1 MFQYNEK
8 EESAFHL
15 FDLNNVDGNS
25 LEKIRKGSNKVFIST
40 LPLTPT
46 IGNPHYKTIFPT
58 RRRIQCIFNGA
69 NEPKKSGT
77 IQIKLHIKG

>member
-1 MFQYNEK
+1 MFQYHEK
-8 EESAFHL
+8 EEQAFHL
-15 FDLNNVDGNS
+15 FDLNKVDGNG
-25 LEKIRKGSNKVFIST
+25 LEKIRKGSNKVFIS
-40 LPLTPT
+40 TPT